1 MFQVWYGNRLRE
13 KMNFGSGR
21 RQKDFYI
28 KRSLQSTE
36 INSFQNRERISSH
49 WLFLITLI
57 SHVPTCGTTPLFIN
71 KSISGHQ
78 QISCLPNKDLLL
90 YCKRLLLNTVIM
102 TKLLFI
108 SRCFRKC
115 LYFLPEN
122 MCACLEVKCRQRG
135 KSVSKRTYLIFCG
148 GCQNKL

>member
-57 SHVPTCGTTPLFIN
+57 FHVPTCGITPLFVN

-78 QISCLPNKDLLL
+78 LLSCLPKKDLLL
-90 YCKRLLLNTVIM
+90 QAPAFEHRYYDLTSFHQSLLSEMSILYTRKYVRM
-102 TKLLFI
+102 
-108 SRCFRKC
+108 SR
-115 LYFLPEN
+115 
-122 MCACLEVKCRQRG
+122 
-135 KSVSKRTYLIFCG
+135 SKV
-148 GCQNKL
+148 